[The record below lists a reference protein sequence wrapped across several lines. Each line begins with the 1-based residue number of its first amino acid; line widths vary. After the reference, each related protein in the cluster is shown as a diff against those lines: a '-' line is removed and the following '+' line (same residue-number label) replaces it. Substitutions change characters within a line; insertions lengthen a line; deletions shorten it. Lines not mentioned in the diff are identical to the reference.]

1 MVILLL
7 YKATRRTALGPKEG
21 GGMKEKVQWMMRKI
35 RKAVGMNIVDEN
47 KIKFEFNYKGKI
59 KIDTI
64 KINFFNLAKKQT
76 THISIL
82 H

>member
-21 GGMKEKVQWMMRKI
+21 GGMKEKVQWIMRKI

-64 KINFFNLAKKQT
+64 KLNLLGSYLAKKANNK
-76 THISIL
+76 L
-82 H
+82 N